1 MPTLLRDRI
10 GHMQD
15 AIANIRKIRIDA
27 SDEQIR
33 RDPILRAALERF
45 FEIVSEASRH
55 IPEER
60 RVAHPHIPW
69 KRIAGIGNVL
79 RHAYD
84 GVDVDLLL
92 DTAGTELD
100 ALEQAINALLDDLSE
115 RKKAGAARRP
125 RPPHGHDR
133 RGDTYRQ
140 P

>member
-1 MPTLLRDRI
+1 MPASLRDRI

-15 AIANIRKIRIDA
+15 AIANIRKIRGDA
-27 SDEQIR
+27 SDERIR

-60 RVAHPHIPW
+60 RAAHPHIPW

-84 GVDVDLLL
+84 GVDIGLLL
-92 DTAGTELD
+92 ATAGTELD
-100 ALEQAINALLDDLSE
+100 ALEQAVDALFDDLS
-115 RKKAGAARRP
+115 
-125 RPPHGHDR
+125 
-133 RGDTYRQ
+133 T
-140 P
+140 